1 MQPGRE
7 IEMKRTRICC
17 LAVLGGTL
25 MLVTACSNN
34 SKVAENSAVESRGDG
49 KGTAPSSAAA
59 KQADRA
65 MVRFINGTMNK
76 KDVAFGDM
84 TAFDGVGDRDI
95 TAYKEL
101 PAERHEFKLM
111 THGGGK
117 EVLATDS
124 EGLSAGKHY
133 TLLAVTDKQGKA
145 TLHNINDD
153 LTPPDAGKAKVRVI
167 NLARGISKIDLY
179 GSGGKDSIVSGAT
192 LNDPTDY
199 KTVDPSETELSV
211 RNGTSKKN
219 SVPIKDINLQS
230 GKLYTILVFQDKK
243 GMLKTKTV
251 EDIFS
256 AAPNGVSKANS

>member
-1 MQPGRE
+1 
-7 IEMKRTRICC
+7 MKLRTICWFS
-17 LAVLGGTL
+17 VLTGTTL
-25 MLVTACSNN
+25 LGTACSNSN
-34 SKVAENSAVESRGDG
+34 SKVAENSAVESKGDG

-65 MVRFINGTMNK
+65 MVRFVNGTTSK
-76 KDVAFGDM
+76 KSVAFGDL
-84 TAFDGVGDRDI
+84 TAFEGVGDHDI
-95 TAYKEL
+95 TEYKEV
-101 PAERHEFKLM
+101 PAERREFKLM
-111 THGGGK
+111 SGD
-117 EVLATDS
+117 VALATDS

-145 TLHNINDD
+145 TLHNIDDD

-167 NLARGISKIDLY
+167 NLAHGISKVDLY
-179 GSGGKDSIVSGAT
+179 GNGGKDSIISGAG
-192 LNDPTDY
+192 LDSPTDY

-219 SVPIKDINLQS
+219 SVPIKDFDLKS

-243 GMLKTKTV
+243 GSLKTKTV
-251 EDIFS
+251 EDVFS